1 MRQYLTLK
9 TLSLV
14 GASVA
19 VLCVG
24 LGVYV
29 RSAARNSAASVS
41 SAECITPADVDC
53 LAGLAARL
61 APLVSNPYTLA
72 YISTDLARAGKIPEA
87 EQIAGRIADPVNRD
101 SAEEAIA
108 VFKSELAIRANAP
121 DNDIL
126 APIEQ
131 LGTST
136 NSKLPPL
143 VRVSGAYYILGLEL
157 LGQHP
162 FSNGGSGFIVEP
174 ERSLYERSIPPVS
187 HPITLVVTR
196 LGALAPNVP
205 KGFQG
210 TVWIHLAEL
219 LIHTGDRAAA
229 ADALVNAAHGGGSP
243 QGLIARW
250 WLKLGNYDAALA
262 TVEGEKNPH
271 LAAGDYAAVAEAEVT
286 NGMSG
291 ASVDDFLRKAIQAAK
306 AGVPGRP
313 NFELVRKEIGLEL
326 KTGKAADAKTE
337 AADMLGLAR
346 ASAPLFKARDLSTV
360 AAMYIDI
367 GQVDAAKPILREA
380 TDAIPRDNYMVLGVS
395 LATGPTTCTS
405 FHWCDGMRAAIA
417 AQDYR
422 VGDTENF
429 DKVMASIPSD
439 FRPQAWAGTLEEN
452 VPDRLPAPIIS
463 KAETE
468 LSKNSQLGLLTE
480 LAGLELSHGNPALAA
495 TILEGLKLSDAGN
508 TLPDFGLMQGAARLS
523 IVLNRP
529 DLARK
534 QFVAMVAVADA
545 MTNVTDKARAY
556 AAAAAFRR
564 KFIGT

>member
-1 MRQYLTLK
+1 MRKKFTLK

-19 VLCVG
+19 VLCIG
-24 LGVYV
+24 LGVYITSVV
-29 RSAARNSAASVS
+29 RNTAASVS
-41 SAECITPADVDC
+41 SAECTAPADVDC

-72 YISTDLARAGKIPEA
+72 YISTDLARAGKISQA

-108 VFKSELAIRANAP
+108 VSKSELAIRANAP
-121 DNDIL
+121 DSDIL

-131 LGTST
+131 LGTAT

-196 LGALAPNVP
+196 LGAIAPNLP
-205 KGFQG
+205 DRFQA
-210 TVWIHLAEL
+210 TAWLHLAEL
-219 LIHTGDRAAA
+219 LADTGGRAAA
-229 ADALVNAAHGGGSP
+229 ADALAKGKQGGGSK
-243 QGLIARW
+243 GLIARL
-250 WLKLGNYDAALA
+250 WLKLGNYDMALV
-262 TVEGEKNPH
+262 TVEGEKSPN
-271 LAAGDYAAVAEAEVT
+271 LAAGDYAAVAEAEVA

-291 ASVDDFLRKAIQAAK
+291 ASVDDLLRKAIQAAK
-306 AGVPGRP
+306 GR
-313 NFELVRKEIGLEL
+313 FSGRADFGLVRREIGLEL
-326 KTGKAADAKTE
+326 KSGEEADAKTE
-337 AADMLGLAR
+337 VASMLGLAR
-346 ASAPLFKARDLSTV
+346 ASAPLFKALDLSTV

-380 TDAIPRDNYMVLGVS
+380 TDAIPRDDHTVLGLGVVS
-395 LATGPTTCTS
+395 GVMTCTK
-405 FHWCDGMRAAIA
+405 FHWCDGVRAAIA

-429 DKVMASIPSD
+429 DKVMASIPPD

-480 LAGLELSHGNPALAA
+480 LVGLELSHGNSALAA

-508 TLPDFGLMQGAARLS
+508 TLPDFGLLQGAARLS
-523 IVLNRP
+523 VVLNRP

-534 QFVAMVAVADA
+534 QFAAMVAVADA

-556 AAAAAFRR
+556 AAAAAFHRE
-564 KFIGT
+564 FIGA